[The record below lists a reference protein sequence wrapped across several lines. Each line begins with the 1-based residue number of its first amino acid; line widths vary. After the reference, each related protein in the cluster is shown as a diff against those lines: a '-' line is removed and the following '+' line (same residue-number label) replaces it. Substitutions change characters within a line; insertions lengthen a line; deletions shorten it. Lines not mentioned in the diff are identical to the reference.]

1 MSACCFFRISSRL
14 LKAEA
19 FYESDGAHEPTRK
32 GVVVGCGEPPAG
44 SSVTALRSRAS
55 PGSTERVTVARPCGS
70 VSTAGTLLPWFTLFA
85 GLQGYAGVTGLYGR
99 LLLGGGVLAAAGGVG
114 PLFTHRPAL
123 TWVPGAIG
131 LVLLGFSIWLLS
143 GLLDLHR
150 QLLENPMLVA
160 RLGPGLFVSLGGAV
174 VLAATL
180 LPAYTLRSAGPP
192 PQDA

>member
-1 MSACCFFRISSRL
+1 MTTHAMAALPLPRTLRIPGRQGAVAL
-14 LKAEA
+14 LAVA
-19 FYESDGAHEPTRK
+19 GGAL
-32 GVVVGCGEPPAG
+32 VAAG
-44 SSVTALRSRAS
+44 A
-55 PGSTERVTVARPCGS
+55 
-70 VSTAGTLLPWFTLFA
+70 LLPWFTLFA

-114 PLFTHRPAL
+114 LLFTHRPAL
-123 TWVPGAIG
+123 KWMPGALG
-131 LVLLGFSIWLLS
+131 VVLLAFSLWLLS
-143 GLLDLHR
+143 GLLQLHG

-180 LPAYTLRSAGPP
+180 LLAYTLHSADPP